1 MLAAT
6 QYSCGQ
12 IVQRVH
18 FAFLMFENISPDV
31 EDDDIDDD
39 DVDRGEVQE
48 TPVS

>member
-31 EDDDIDDD
+31 DDD

>member
-31 EDDDIDDD
+31 D

>member
-18 FAFLMFENISPDV
+18 FAFLMFENISPD
-31 EDDDIDDD
+31 D